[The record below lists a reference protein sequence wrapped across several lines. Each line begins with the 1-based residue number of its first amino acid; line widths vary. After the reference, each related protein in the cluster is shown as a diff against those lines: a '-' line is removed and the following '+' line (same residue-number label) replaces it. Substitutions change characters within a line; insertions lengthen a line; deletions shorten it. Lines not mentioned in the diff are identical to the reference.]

1 MYSKIILSF
10 SRIYGFRTL
19 QENYFAAPHCIIQ
32 SVITHGIGLIEDC
45 KVLTFSDMSNHRVKK
60 YERRE
65 ELSSFGLVPG
75 SKTVAIWSSE
85 STQQNSVLPR
95 NSLDMKGMP
104 QLDERRTGK
113 APLGTS

>member
-10 SRIYGFRTL
+10 SQVYGFRIL
-19 QENYFAAPHCIIQ
+19 QENNFAAPHCIIQ

-45 KVLTFSDMSNHRVKK
+45 KVLRFSDMSNHRVKK

-75 SKTVAIWSSE
+75 SKTIVIWTSE
-85 STQQNSVLPR
+85 STQQNSLLP
-95 NSLDMKGMP
+95 
-104 QLDERRTGK
+104 
-113 APLGTS
+113 